1 MKTFL
6 TLVCSLA
13 LACSA
18 GAAQDNNKSK
28 KQAQK
33 NRPAQSTQ
41 YARPAAGAKKAA
53 PKRYQPASTGASY
66 QKAKAR
72 QGVNNQVYQS
82 RSNVK
87 TAKKGSQQVAVQNAQ
102 AQRNATKTR
111 EARQGVNNQ
120 VYQSRPNVKT
130 AKKGSQQVA
139 VQNAQAQRNATKTK
153 QARQGVNNQVYQSRA
168 NVKTAKKSSQQIA
181 AQNSQG
187 GRYATSANYNKK
199 TKQWKGNTAAAAGF
213 QSNAG
218 KYKAQRFNLA
228 SNTRPTK
235 YTAVKFQQNRRIQ
248 GSQYWQGKNYGAF
261 RNYRPMWHDRGWWRN
276 HYNRVVFAYGGWYY
290 WNSGWWYP
298 AWGYEPGAYYA
309 WDGPIY
315 AYNGLP
321 PDQVVANVQAALQ
334 AQGYYQ
340 GEVDG
345 LLGPL
350 TREAIAGYQR
360 DRGLYMTSAIDQP
373 TLESL
378 GMT

>member
-1 MKTFL
+1 MRTFL
-6 TLVCSLA
+6 ILICSVA

-18 GAAQDNNKSK
+18 GAAQNDNKSK

-33 NRPAQSTQ
+33 NRPAPSTQ
-41 YARPAAGAKKAA
+41 YARPASAPKKAT
-53 PKRYQPASTGASY
+53 PKHHQPASTATSY
-66 QKAKAR
+66 QKAKGR

-87 TAKKGSQQVAVQNAQ
+87 TAKKSPQQVTTQNVQAGRYATKKTKQGQQNVNRQVYQPGSNAKKAQKPSQQITAQNAQ
-102 AQRNATKTR
+102 A
-111 EARQGVNNQ
+111 
-120 VYQSRPNVKT
+120 
-130 AKKGSQQVA
+130 
-139 VQNAQAQRNATKTK
+139 
-153 QARQGVNNQVYQSRA
+153 
-168 NVKTAKKSSQQIA
+168 
-181 AQNSQG
+181 
-187 GRYATSANYNKK
+187 GRYSTSANYSKK
-199 TKQWKGNTAAAAGF
+199 TKQWKGNTASAAAF
-213 QSNAG
+213 QSNG
-218 KYKAQRFNLA
+218 NKYKAQRFNLA

-235 YTAVKFQQNRRIQ
+235 YTAVSFQQNRRIQ
-248 GSQYWQGKNYGAF
+248 GSQYWQGKNYWAF
-261 RNYRPMWHDRGWWRN
+261 RNYRPAWHDRGWWRS
-276 HYNRVVFAYGGWYY
+276 HYNRVVFVYGGWYY

-298 AWGYEPGAYYA
+298 AWGYAPNAYYA
-309 WDGPIY
+309 YDGPIY
-315 AYNGLP
+315 GYNSLP

-360 DRGLYMTSAIDQP
+360 DRGLYTTAAIDQP

>member
-1 MKTFL
+1 MRTFL
-6 TLVCSLA
+6 ILVCSVA

-18 GAAQDNNKSK
+18 SAAQNDNKSK
-28 KQAQK
+28 KQSQK
-33 NRPAQSTQ
+33 DRQAKSTQ
-41 YARPAAGAKKAA
+41 YARPAAAPKKAT
-53 PKRYQPASTGASY
+53 PKRIQPTATGASY

-87 TAKKGSQQVAVQNAQ
+87 TAKKSSQQIAAQNAQ
-102 AQRNATKTR
+102 AGRYATKKTNQT
-111 EARQGVNNQ
+111 RQGANNQ
-120 VYQSRPNVKT
+120 VYQSR
-130 AKKGSQQVA
+130 S
-139 VQNAQAQRNATKTK
+139 
-153 QARQGVNNQVYQSRA
+153 

-181 AQNSQG
+181 AQNAQAA
-187 GRYATSANYNKK
+187 RYTTSATYNKK
-199 TKQWKGNTAAAAGF
+199 TKQWKGNTASAAAF
-213 QSNAG
+213 QSNK

-235 YTAVKFQQNRRIQ
+235 YTAVTFQQNRRIQ
-248 GSQYWQGKNYGAF
+248 GSQYWQGNNYWAF
-261 RNYRPMWHDRGWWRN
+261 RNYRPAWHDRGWWHS
-276 HYNRVVFAYGGWYY
+276 HYNRVVFVYGGWYY
-290 WNSGWWYP
+290 WNAGWWYP
-298 AWGYEPGAYYA
+298 AWGYSPNAYYA
-309 WDGPIY
+309 YDGPIY
-315 AYNGLP
+315 AYNSLP

-360 DRGLYMTSAIDQP
+360 NHGLYTTAAIDQP

>member
-1 MKTFL
+1 MRTFII
-6 TLVCSLA
+6 LVCSLA

-18 GAAQDNNKSK
+18 GAAQNDNKSK

-33 NRPAQSTQ
+33 NRQAQSTQ
-41 YARPAAGAKKAA
+41 YARPASAPKKAT
-53 PKRYQPASTGASY
+53 PKRYQPASTATSY
-66 QKAKAR
+66 QKAK
-72 QGVNNQVYQS
+72 G
-82 RSNVK
+82 
-87 TAKKGSQQVAVQNAQ
+87 
-102 AQRNATKTR
+102 
-111 EARQGVNNQ
+111 RQGVNNQ

-130 AKKGSQQVA
+130 AKKPSQQVA
-139 VQNAQAQRNATKTK
+139 TQSVQAGRYATKKT
-153 QARQGVNNQVYQSRA
+153 QQGQQGVNRQVYQSGS
-168 NVKTAKKSSQQIA
+168 NVKKTQKPSQQIA
-181 AQNSQG
+181 AQNAQA
-187 GRYATSANYNKK
+187 GRYATSANYSKK
-199 TKQWKGNTAAAAGF
+199 TKQWKGNAASAAAF
-213 QSNAG
+213 QSNG
-218 KYKAQRFNLA
+218 KKYKAQRFNLA

-235 YTAVKFQQNRRIQ
+235 YTAVNFQQNRRIQ
-248 GSQYWQGKNYGAF
+248 GSQYWQGRNYWAF
-261 RNYRPMWHDRGWWRN
+261 RNYRPAWHDRGWWRS

-298 AWGYEPGAYYA
+298 AWGYAPNAYYA
-309 WDGPIY
+309 YDGPIY
-315 AYNGLP
+315 GYNSLP

-360 DRGLYMTSAIDQP
+360 DHGLYTTAAIDQP

>member
-1 MKTFL
+1 MRTFIS
-6 TLVCSLA
+6 LVCSLA

-18 GAAQDNNKSK
+18 GAAQNDNKSK

-33 NRPAQSTQ
+33 SGQAQSTQ
-41 YARPAAGAKKAA
+41 RTATAGGPKKAA
-53 PKRYQPASTGASY
+53 PKRYQPASTATSY
-66 QKAKAR
+66 HKAK
-72 QGVNNQVYQS
+72 GP
-82 RSNVK
+82 
-87 TAKKGSQQVAVQNAQ
+87 
-102 AQRNATKTR
+102 
-111 EARQGVNNQ
+111 QGVNNQ

-130 AKKGSQQVA
+130 AKKSSQQVA
-139 VQNAQAQRNATKTK
+139 TQNVQPERYATKKTK
-153 QARQGVNNQVYQSRA
+153 QEQQGVNRQVSQSGS
-168 NVKTAKKSSQQIA
+168 NVKKGKKGSQQIA
-181 AQNSQG
+181 AQNAQA
-187 GRYATSANYNKK
+187 GRYATSATYSKK
-199 TKQWKGNTAAAAGF
+199 TKQWNGNSASAAAF
-213 QSNAG
+213 QSNAK

-235 YTAVKFQQNRRIQ
+235 YTTVKFQQNRQIQ
-248 GSQYWQGKNYGAF
+248 GSHYWQGKNYWAF
-261 RNYRPMWHDRGWWRN
+261 RNYRPAWHDRGWWHS
-276 HYNRVVFAYGGWYY
+276 HYNRVVFVYGGWYY

-298 AWGYEPGAYYA
+298 AWGYAPNAYYA
-309 WDGPIY
+309 YDGPIY
-315 AYNGLP
+315 AYNSLP

-360 DRGLYMTSAIDQP
+360 DHGLYTTAAIDQP

>member
-6 TLVCSLA
+6 ILVCSVA

-18 GAAQDNNKSK
+18 GAAQNDNKSK

-33 NRPAQSTQ
+33 NRQAQSTQ
-41 YARPAAGAKKAA
+41 QTRPAAAPKKAA
-53 PKRYQPASTGASY
+53 PKRYQPASTAGSY
-66 QKAKAR
+66 QKAKSR

-87 TAKKGSQQVAVQNAQ
+87 TAKKSSQQIAAQNAQ
-102 AQRNATKTR
+102 TQRYATKTKQT
-111 EARQGVNNQ
+111 RQGVNNQ

-130 AKKGSQQVA
+130 AKK
-139 VQNAQAQRNATKTK
+139 N
-153 QARQGVNNQVYQSRA
+153 
-168 NVKTAKKSSQQIA
+168 SQQIA
-181 AQNSQG
+181 AQNAQAQ
-187 GRYATSANYNKK
+187 RYANSSAYSKK
-199 TKQWKGNTAAAAGF
+199 TKQWKGNTASAAAF
-213 QSNAG
+213 QSNK
-218 KYKAQRFNLA
+218 KYKAQRFNLS

-235 YTAVKFQQNRRIQ
+235 FTSVTFQQNRRIQ
-248 GSQYWQGKNYGAF
+248 GSQYWQGKNYWAF
-261 RNYRPMWHDRGWWRN
+261 RNYRPVWHDRGWWHN
-276 HYNRVVFAYGGWYY
+276 HYNRVVFVYGGWYY

-298 AWGYEPGAYYA
+298 AWGYAPNSYYA
-309 WDGPIY
+309 YDGPIY
-315 AYNGLP
+315 AYNSLP

-334 AQGYYQ
+334 EQGYYQ

-350 TREAIAGYQR
+350 TRDAISEYQR
-360 DRGLYMTSAIDQP
+360 NHGLYTTAAIDQP